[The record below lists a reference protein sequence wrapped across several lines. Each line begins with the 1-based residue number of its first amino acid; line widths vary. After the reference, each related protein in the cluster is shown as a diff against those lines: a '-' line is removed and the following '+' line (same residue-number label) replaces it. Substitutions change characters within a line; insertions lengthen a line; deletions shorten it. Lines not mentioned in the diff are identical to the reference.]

1 MKAPLVAI
9 ASLVLLAGLTGCS
22 VESESWMNQSRVEVT
37 DDQFTDTI
45 PTSEID
51 TGVINAIANYHYR
64 YGNGPIAAVV
74 SYDPRSKI
82 NTRGKAEAAA
92 AKLRKGFAARGVKE
106 FKVDVASSP
115 ATGDASTTLVSFPAV
130 VANAPQ
136 DCGMMP
142 GYNNPGDIQ
151 SDPGA
156 KAQYNFGCTIETLM
170 ARQVARPS
178 DLLGKDGFE
187 TQSDGRRGERV
198 LSTRGYYGDKPNED
212 LKGLT
217 ATEGN

>member
-9 ASLVLLAGLTGCS
+9 ASVVLLCGITGCS
-22 VESESWMNQSRVEVT
+22 VESESWMNHNRVEVT

-45 PTSEID
+45 PTNEID
-51 TGVINAIANYHYR
+51 GGIINAIATYHYR
-64 YGNGPIAAVV
+64 YGNGPITAVV
-74 SYDPRSKI
+74 SFDPRSKV
-82 NTRGKAEAAA
+82 NTRGKAEFAA
-92 AKLRKGFAARGVKE
+92 AKLRQGFSSKGVKE
-106 FKVDVASSP
+106 FTVTVASSP
-115 ATGDASTTLVSFPAV
+115 ATGDVSTTLISFPAI

-142 GYNNPGDIQ
+142 GYNNPADIQ
-151 SDPGA
+151 SDPSA
-156 KAQYNFGCTIETLM
+156 KAQYSFGCTIETLM
-170 ARQVARPS
+170 ARQVSRPS

-187 TQSDGRRGERV
+187 TPSDGRRGERV

-217 ATEGN
+217 ATDGK